1 MLQIWR
7 RWRTWQKIAVSCCLF
22 ILIGSCIAAL
32 IIGMTLKHA
41 ADSMYEELPDR
52 KELLRST
59 IEPLETDLIN
69 PVHNR
74 KTNSSTSVPIM
85 EPVTKDS
92 QPDVGKSEPF
102 TMLLMGVDERA
113 HDSGRSDSL
122 IMVAVNPKQGSAVI
136 VHIPRDTRTE
146 LAGLKR
152 LDKIN
157 HAYAYGGTAMTV
169 ATVEQLFEIPIHYY
183 IKTNMEGFKAVIDEL
198 GGIEVHNPIPFETDG
213 HRFAV
218 GDIELSGEQSLA
230 YVRMRKQDPKGDF
243 GRMDRQSLVLRA
255 LAQRAAS
262 TDGVVR
268 LGAIIDVLQ
277 QHTRTNLAFEDWI
290 SLAAMHASSVNL
302 IEKTTLTGAS
312 ERIAGIYYWKVS
324 KKERLRIHNLLRN
337 NLDPNL
343 DK

>member
-1 MLQIWR
+1 MLRIWR
-7 RWRTWQKIAVSCCLF
+7 RWRTWQKIAVSCCLL
-22 ILIGSCIAAL
+22 ILIGSCTAVL
-32 IIGMTLKHA
+32 IIGMTLKRA
-41 ADSMYEELPDR
+41 ADSMYEALPER

-59 IEPLETDLIN
+59 IEPLETDQVN

-74 KTNSSTSVPIM
+74 KSNRSTSVPVM
-85 EPVTKDS
+85 EPVAVDS

-146 LAGLKR
+146 LADLNK

-198 GGIEVHNPIPFETDG
+198 GGIEVHNQIPFETDG

-218 GDIELSGEQSLA
+218 GNIELSGEQSLA

-290 SLAAMHASSVNL
+290 SLAAKHASSINQ

-337 NLDPNL
+337 NLEPNL